1 MSIFVSG
8 DFSQS
13 KEDIKGINEALKE
26 EAFAKPSLTEFH
38 SIVEGI
44 IVDKQMVILGRL
56 NGLVGA
62 GSGGCNPASATNT
75 FGGTE
80 KTWSPKMISD
90 RLTQCYTDLEDRF
103 TAWGL
108 NAGIKKADLTNT
120 DFAMFVVELVAD
132 ALNECVL
139 RNAWFGDVDADNVSG
154 GGVITNGTNLAYF
167 NKIDGLW
174 KQAFEIVALDPS
186 RLTAGFGGKNGQA
199 TFALQKFDTT
209 DTTNKVATNTL
220 YNLTTDADERLTAKA
235 DAVIVATKSVFD
247 QYKRELIFSNVAF
260 TTERLEGGLEMVN
273 IDGIKVISFSLWDR
287 IIKAYQNDGTKAYL
301 PHRAILL
308 SVANTQVGT
317 ETVGELS
324 EVSVIFD
331 PVKKENHFDF
341 AFKLDAKFGID
352 YEIQVA
358 Y

>member
-1 MSIFVSG
+1 MSIFTSG

-38 SIVEGI
+38 TIVEGI
-44 IVDKQMVILGRL
+44 IVDKQIVILGRL
-56 NGLVGA
+56 QGLVGKQ
-62 GSGGCNPASATNT
+62 SGGCDPTSSTNT

-80 KTWSPKMISD
+80 KTWSPKTISD

-108 NAGIKKADLTNT
+108 NAGIKKADLTNR
-120 DFAMFVVELVAD
+120 DFAEFVVELVAD
-132 ALNECVL
+132 ALMECVL
-139 RNAWFGDVDADNVSG
+139 RFAWFGDIHADHVSG
-154 GGVITNGTNLAYF
+154 GGVITNGTDLAYF
-167 NKIDGLW
+167 DKIDGLW
-174 KQAFEIVALDPS
+174 KQAFEIVTADAD
-186 RLTAGFGGKNGQA
+186 RLTAGLGTKNGQA
-199 TFALQKFDTT
+199 TFALQKFNST
-209 DTTNKVATNTL
+209 DTTNKVVINTFD
-220 YNLTTDADERLTAKA
+220 NMTKDADERLTAKA
-235 DAVIVATKSVFD
+235 DVVIVATKSVVD
-247 QYKRELIFSNVAF
+247 QYKTELKFSNIAF
-260 TTERLEGGLEMVN
+260 TTERLENGIEMLN
-273 IDGIKVISFSLWDR
+273 IDGIKVLSFSFWDR

-301 PHRAILL
+301 PHRAIML

-324 EVSVIFD
+324 EVEVIFD
-331 PVKKENHFDF
+331 NVTKKNHFDF
-341 AFKLDAKFGID
+341 MFRLDAKFGID